1 MVPTLVAMHYV
12 VDLEDLSPN
21 NYVRSAGTLASGP
34 RSGTDSFESA
44 IALMSAD
51 RQVQPMLAAL
61 PVDPCHLNGLL
72 SIFLRQD
79 LLAQSAL
86 RTTCYSRAVNT
97 IAVSV

>member
-1 MVPTLVAMHYV
+1 MVPTLVAMRYV

-21 NYVRSAGTLASGP
+21 NYVRSVGTLASGP

-51 RQVQPMLAAL
+51 RQVQSMLAAL
-61 PVDPCHLNGLL
+61 SVDPCHLNGLL
-72 SIFLRQD
+72 YLFKTG
-79 LLAQSAL
+79 LAGAVSAT
-86 RTTCYSRAVNT
+86 RYSRAVNT